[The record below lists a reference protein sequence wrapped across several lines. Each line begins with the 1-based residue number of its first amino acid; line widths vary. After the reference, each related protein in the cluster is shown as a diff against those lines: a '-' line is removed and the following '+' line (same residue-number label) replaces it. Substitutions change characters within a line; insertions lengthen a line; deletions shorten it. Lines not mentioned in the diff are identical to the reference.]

1 MITLSNCVLTVI
13 DVQGNLAHTMSGKD
27 ALFTNLRKII
37 SGAKILGIPIL
48 WTEQVPSKLGKT
60 IPEIAELLEGVTS
73 IDKTTFSCL
82 GNERFIREVEATGRT
97 HFAVCGIEAH
107 VCVYQ
112 TVRDLLAA
120 GYAVEVVADAVSSRN
135 ADNRAIGIEKMKHLG
150 AQITCVEMALFEL
163 MATAEADKFREIQKI
178 VK

>member
-1 MITLSNCVLTVI
+1 MITLANCALVVI
-13 DVQGNLAHTMSGKD
+13 DVQGNLAHSMYSKE
-27 ALFTNLRKII
+27 ALFTNLRKVI

-60 IPEIAELLEGVTS
+60 IPEIAELLEGVAP
-73 IDKTTFSCL
+73 IDKATFSSL
-82 GNERFIREVEATGRT
+82 GNERFQREVAATGRT

-135 ADNRAIGIEKMKHLG
+135 ADNRAIGIGKMENLG
-150 AQITCVEMALFEL
+150 AQITCVETALFEL
-163 MATAEADKFREIQKI
+163 MGTAEADKFREIQKI